1 MFSPQWLDA
10 EDCEQQQTVKK
21 KSKITPY
28 AVNSFNK
35 AFSQTAFALDQV
47 AEISDYQAIEID
59 AKVISEGDESSL
71 QRTLSKVDYIMADK
85 FSSIKLVV
93 WEKKLSMLM

>member
-10 EDCEQQQTVKK
+10 EDCEQQQTVTK

-28 AVNSFNK
+28 AVNSFNN
-35 AFSQTAFALDQV
+35 AFSQTEFVLDQV
-47 AEISDYQAIEID
+47 AEISDYQAIKID
-59 AKVISEGDESSL
+59 PKVISEEEESSL
-71 QRTLSKVDYIMADK
+71 QRTLSKVDYIIADT

-93 WEKKLSMLM
+93 WEKS

>member
-28 AVNSFNK
+28 AVNSFNN
-35 AFSQTAFALDQV
+35 AFSQTAFAIDKV
-47 AEISDYQAIEID
+47 AEISDYQAIKID
-59 AKVISEGDESSL
+59 AKVIPESSL
-71 QRTLSKVDYIMADK
+71 QRTLSKVDYIIAAK
-85 FSSIKLVV
+85 FSSIKLD
-93 WEKKLSMLM
+93 MN